1 MDLFSILRR
10 EHDVIRERVE
20 ASLDADDP
28 AEKKRQFEEARRLT
42 RAHHLGEEIVLYAR
56 TKDVPALR
64 DSSLEALEEHHYI
77 AVMLDDLHGLDP
89 GAERFAAKLGVFEE
103 FLEHH
108 FEEEEQE
115 HFPAFAEAL
124 DEAVQAELAER
135 YRAEKPDLLAE
146 A

>member
-42 RAHHLGEEIVLYAR
+42 RAHHQGEEIVLYSR
-56 TKDVPALR
+56 TKEMPTLR

-77 AVMLDDLHGLDP
+77 AIMLDELRDLAPSD
-89 GAERFAAKLGVFEE
+89 ERFAAKLGVFEE
-103 FLEHH
+103 FLDHH

-124 DEAVQAELAER
+124 DEAARTELAER
-135 YRAEKPDLLAE
+135 YKTEKAGLLAE